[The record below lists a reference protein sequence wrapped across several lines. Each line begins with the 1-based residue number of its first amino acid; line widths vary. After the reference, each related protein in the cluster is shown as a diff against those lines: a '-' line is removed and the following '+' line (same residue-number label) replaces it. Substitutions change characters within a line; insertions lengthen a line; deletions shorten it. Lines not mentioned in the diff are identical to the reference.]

1 LRAVLCVSG
10 TLCYFL
16 GSIIDYYENMWAERE
31 DRGSS
36 EHHINRKLM
45 VIVYR
50 DSEI

>member
-1 LRAVLCVSG
+1 VVSIAD
-10 TLCYFL
+10 C
-16 GSIIDYYENMWAERE
+16 YENVWAERE

-45 VIVYR
+45 DNVYQ